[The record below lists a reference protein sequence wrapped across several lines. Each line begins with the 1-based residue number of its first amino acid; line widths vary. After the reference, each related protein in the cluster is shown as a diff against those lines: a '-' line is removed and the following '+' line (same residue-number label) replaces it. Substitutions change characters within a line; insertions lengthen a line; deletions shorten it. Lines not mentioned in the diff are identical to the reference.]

1 MQENEVAFFFF
12 FLLFC
17 SLFLNPISS
26 SHHHHHQPKHFI
38 IWTQNAYL
46 LSSSSVKRV
55 VVVVVVFVVVLQL
68 QSIFPTSAFPQ
79 NWSNF
84 FSLFW
89 NQNQDTTVHSFI
101 HVCRFSVLF
110 LFSFQKLLSFFPF
123 LFLSVSVC
131 TFENQIKTS
140 HAVPQKSS
148 SIKVEKKKKKIQ
160 ALTDSLNPICLSV
173 ADQ

>member
-1 MQENEVAFFFF
+1 MQENEVAFFF

-26 SHHHHHQPKHFI
+26 SHHHHHHQPKHFI

-46 LSSSSVKRV
+46 LSSSSVKR

-110 LFSFQKLLSFFPF
+110 LFSFQKLLSFFSLP
-123 LFLSVSVC
+123 LS
-131 TFENQIKTS
+131 
-140 HAVPQKSS
+140 
-148 SIKVEKKKKKIQ
+148 
-160 ALTDSLNPICLSV
+160 ICFCLHI
-173 ADQ
+173 

>member
-12 FLLFC
+12 FLLLC
-17 SLFLNPISS
+17 SLFLNPFSS
-26 SHHHHHQPKHFI
+26 SHHHPKHFI

-46 LSSSSVKRV
+46 LSSSFVKR

-68 QSIFPTSAFPQ
+68 HSIFPTSAFPQ

-148 SIKVEKKKKKIQ
+148 SIKVEKKKEKKIQ